1 MSVLQNILPY
11 VAVKNARLNYVET
24 TATDYIFQ
32 LNGYK
37 LIKNIIDKNSGKV
50 LKEFKAVILLDINQQ
65 NIAMYD
71 YEVENYGDGVLFKL
85 PISNFP
91 TTYKL
96 NENDD
101 LHVTGTF
108 AK

>member
-1 MSVLQNILPY
+1 MSVLQNILPH

-50 LKEFKAVILLDINQQ
+50 LKEPRAVILLDVNTQVIG
-65 NIAMYD
+65 MYD
-71 YEVENYGDGVLFKL
+71 YEATQFGNSIIFKL

-91 TTYKL
+91 YTL
-96 NENDD
+96 NETDD
-101 LHVTGTF
+101 VSVTGTF
-108 AK
+108 NK

>member
-37 LIKNIIDKNSGKV
+37 LIKNIIDKNNGKI
-50 LKEFKAVILLDINQQ
+50 LKEFKEVILLDVNTQVIG
-65 NIAMYD
+65 MYD
-71 YEVENYGDGVLFKL
+71 YEATQF
-85 PISNFP
+85 
-91 TTYKL
+91 
-96 NENDD
+96 
-101 LHVTGTF
+101 
-108 AK
+108 

>member
-37 LIKNIIDKNSGKV
+37 LIKNIIDKNNGKI
-50 LKEFKAVILLDINQQ
+50 LKEFKEVILLDVNTQVIG
-65 NIAMYD
+65 MYD
-71 YEVENYGDGVLFKL
+71 YEATQFWNSIVYKF

-91 TTYKL
+91 TGYTL
-96 NENDD
+96 DETDNVS
-101 LHVTGTF
+101 VTGTF
-108 AK
+108 NK